1 MHRAMLVAYIAAP
14 SVPAVLLMNVRDA
27 CGYTIEIIIMD
38 RWKTYFPLGG
48 VQLYISLVLNETTG
62 IENRKDI

>member
-27 CGYTIEIIIMD
+27 CGYANIL
-38 RWKTYFPLGG
+38 K
-48 VQLYISLVLNETTG
+48 
-62 IENRKDI
+62 

>member
-27 CGYTIEIIIMD
+27 CGYADNIEIINMD
-38 RWKTYFPLGG
+38 LWKTYFPLGG
-48 VQLYISLVLNETTG
+48 V
-62 IENRKDI
+62 